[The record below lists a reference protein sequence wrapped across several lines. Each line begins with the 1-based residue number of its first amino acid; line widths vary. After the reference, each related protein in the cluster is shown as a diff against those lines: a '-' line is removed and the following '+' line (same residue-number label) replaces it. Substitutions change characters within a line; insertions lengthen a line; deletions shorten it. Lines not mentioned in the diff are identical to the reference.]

1 MTEKTDF
8 FLRKVSLIV
17 NKLFCGVIAFNNPIK
32 ACFLNKKYTVTIYVE
47 GVWILTGYFLLKKQA
62 LIGLLKAIT
71 PQNSLF
77 TIKLTFLKK
86 NSVFSVI
93 QTNGSVSF
101 IYVIYPVSPNKRNS
115 RIEQV

>member
-1 MTEKTDF
+1 MTEKTEF

-32 ACFLNKKYTVTIYVE
+32 ACFFNKKYPVKIQTPSTYIVTV
-47 GVWILTGYFLLKKQA
+47 YFLFKKQA

-77 TIKLTFLKK
+77 TIKQTFLKK
-86 NSVFSVI
+86 KNLFF
-93 QTNGSVSF
+93 QSF
-101 IYVIYPVSPNKRNS
+101 RQIIGGFLMYKI
-115 RIEQV
+115 I